1 LPGLRHD
8 EFSLIFSASGP
19 MHLRSSQREMYQIGR
34 NCTPATPMANQP
46 KRAAKKPHF
55 LESSLRKRDNFEP
68 FRADVDLRQGHCP
81 NCCKAKFDR
90 SILAQAL
97 ARGLP
102 SLTGFVEMVNKI
114 NRLMHLG

>member
-68 FRADVDLRQGHCP
+68 FRADVDLRQGRCP
-81 NCCKAKFDR
+81 NCCKAKIPPFDFCSGGGSR
-90 SILAQAL
+90 FAQPDWVSKN
-97 ARGLP
+97 G
-102 SLTGFVEMVNKI
+102 
-114 NRLMHLG
+114 